1 MSPWKATDIP
11 PQQSRTAIVTGT
23 GGIGFEVALA
33 LARAG
38 ASVILAGRNPLKGQA
53 AVQAIQNQVPGAEVV
68 FMPLDLASLHAVR
81 RFSQRLWDAGRAV
94 DLLVNNA
101 AVMTPPTRQ
110 LTADGFELQIGTNF
124 LGHFALTAQLLPL
137 LRQGSAPRV
146 VTLSSIAARQ
156 GTIHLEDLQSERL
169 YKPMQAYSQSKLA
182 CLMFALALQR
192 RSDEGGWGIQ
202 SLAAHPGIARTELL
216 PNGAG
221 EKSLPG
227 RIRRRLWFLFQP
239 AAQGALPALFAA
251 AAKQARGGS
260 YIGPNGLA
268 ELRGHPAPAQVPL
281 QALDTAVAAALWSAS
296 ESLTSSFFPSSSRND
311 LTGSSAFRRP
321 LLAAT
326 AHGGAPI
333 AQAPR

>member
-1 MSPWKATDIP
+1 MSHWKATDIP
-11 PQQSRTAIVTGT
+11 PQQGRTAIVTGT

-53 AVQAIQNQVPGAEVV
+53 AVQAIQGQVLGAQVV
-68 FMPLDLASLHAVR
+68 FMPLDLASLQAVR
-81 RFSQRLWDAGRAV
+81 RFSQRLWEAGRPL

-101 AVMTPPTRQ
+101 AVMTPPSRQ

-137 LRQGSAPRV
+137 LRQGTVPRV

-156 GTIHLEDLQSERL
+156 GAIHLEDMQSERL
-169 YKPMQAYSQSKLA
+169 YQPMQAYSQSKLA

-202 SLAAHPGIARTELL
+202 SLAAHPGISRTELL

-227 RIRRRLWFLFQP
+227 RIRRLLWFLFQP
-239 AAQGALPALFAA
+239 AAQGALPTLFAA
-251 AAKQARGGS
+251 TAKQARGGS
-260 YIGPNGLA
+260 YVGPDGLA
-268 ELRGHPAPAQVPL
+268 ELRGHPAPAKVPL
-281 QALDTAVAAALWSAS
+281 QALDTAVSAALWSTS
-296 ESLTSSFFPSSSRND
+296 ESLTGSFFPSASRSD

-321 LLAAT
+321 LLAAS
-326 AHGGAPI
+326 AQGGAPI
-333 AQAPR
+333 VQEPR